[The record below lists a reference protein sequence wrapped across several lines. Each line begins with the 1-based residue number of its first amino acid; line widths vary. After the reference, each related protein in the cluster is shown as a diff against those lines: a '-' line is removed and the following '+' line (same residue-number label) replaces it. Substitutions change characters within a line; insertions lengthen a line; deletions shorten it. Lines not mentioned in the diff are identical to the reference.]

1 MKINCSCA
9 YCTNNTYVWSI
20 NDSVVWIEIPKNGS
34 YNLKQFRFNFDST
47 KNELEQTSLLK
58 KVNESEIKLFKRGFV
73 ILRNPIE
80 RFRSLLSH
88 YFIKGGRFD
97 NKMGPDWINS
107 LGIADF
113 NNDNICDIVL
123 DNWQHIEQLAEPHH
137 FNSQSSFIPDDFFD
151 LYYMVYHMDELS
163 LYFGLEADVNSS
175 GSSDVVISDFN
186 LERIKQLYADDF
198 ELYSKYFPN
207 INNI

>member
-1 MKINCSCA
+1 MKINCSCV

-47 KNELEQTSLLK
+47 KKESEQVSLLK
-58 KVNESEIKLFKRGFV
+58 TINESEIKSFKRGFV
-73 ILRNPIE
+73 VLRNPIE

-97 NKMGPDWINS
+97 NKMGPDWLNS
-107 LGIADF
+107 LGIVDF

-123 DNWQHIEQLAEPHH
+123 DNWNHIEKLSEPHH
-137 FNSQSSFIPDDFFD
+137 FNSQSSFIPNEFFN
-151 LYYMVYHMDELS
+151 LSYMIYHMDELS
-163 LYFGLEADVNSS
+163 LYFGLDANINSS
-175 GSSDVVISDFN
+175 GSSDVVISDSN
-186 LERIKQLYADDF
+186 LERIKKLYADDF
-198 ELYSKYFPN
+198 ELYSKYFTKADN
-207 INNI
+207 I

>member
-1 MKINCSCA
+1 M

-47 KNELEQTSLLK
+47 KKESEQVSLLK
-58 KVNESEIKLFKRGFV
+58 TINESEIKSFKRGFV
-73 ILRNPIE
+73 VLRNPIE

-97 NKMGPDWINS
+97 NKMGPDWLNS
-107 LGIADF
+107 LGIVDF

-123 DNWQHIEQLAEPHH
+123 DNWNHIEKLSEPHH
-137 FNSQSSFIPDDFFD
+137 FNSQSSFIPNEFFN
-151 LYYMVYHMDELS
+151 LSYMIYHMDELS
-163 LYFGLEADVNSS
+163 LYFGLDANINSS
-175 GSSDVVISDFN
+175 GSSDVVISDSN
-186 LERIKQLYADDF
+186 LERIKKLYADDF
-198 ELYSKYFPN
+198 ELYSKYFTKADN
-207 INNI
+207 I